1 MRTLRYWERIGLVNR
16 VQRDAS
22 SAPAYRPE
30 DVATLETLGNLRAV
44 GLSIEDMRAY
54 LASARRG
61 DDSAGDQRELFET
74 HARRSADEV
83 VALELRRRYL
93 DLKVRHS
100 SAREAGDPD
109 KAAAVRR
116 GTRPDHPPHEP
127 KGQRMTTTR
136 VTSPFGFES
145 TAAEVIAGIELQGR
159 RALVTGAA
167 SGIGVETARALA
179 SAGAETVVAARDL
192 AAAERTAA
200 DIRTTTGNPAVSVAL
215 LDLLDRGSVDQLI
228 RDLAGPLHI
237 LVNNAG
243 VMAVPELRR
252 SPEGHELQ
260 FATNHLGHF
269 RLALGLLPALRA
281 AGGARVVSVSS
292 RAHLNSPVIFDD
304 IDFRDRPYDPALAYA
319 QSKTA
324 NVLFAVAAARHW
336 SDDGI
341 EVNALHPGAIAD
353 SNLSRYYKPAELDAL
368 RSSGRYTFKTLTQ
381 GAATSVYVATSHRL
395 NGVVGRYFENCQED
409 TPDDPTAAGTDA
421 AGVAAYALDP
431 EAAERLWAVSEQMNQ

>member
-1 MRTLRYWERIGLVNR
+1 MI
-16 VQRDAS
+16 
-22 SAPAYRPE
+22 
-30 DVATLETLGNLRAV
+30 
-44 GLSIEDMRAY
+44 
-54 LASARRG
+54 
-61 DDSAGDQRELFET
+61 
-74 HARRSADEV
+74 
-83 VALELRRRYL
+83 
-93 DLKVRHS
+93 
-100 SAREAGDPD
+100 
-109 KAAAVRR
+109 
-116 GTRPDHPPHEP
+116 
-127 KGQRMTTTR
+127 TTR

-145 TAAEVIAGIELQGR
+145 TAAEVIDGIDLHGR

-179 SAGAETVVAARDL
+179 SAGAETVIAARDL

-200 DIRTTTGNPAVSVAL
+200 DIRATTGNPAVSVAR
-215 LDLLDRGSVDQLI
+215 LDLLDRGSVDQLV
-228 RDLAGPLHI
+228 RDLAAPLHI

-292 RAHLNSPVIFDD
+292 RAHLNSPVVFDD
-304 IDFRDRPYDPALAYA
+304 IDFRDRRYDPALAYA

-324 NVLFAVAAARHW
+324 NVLFAVAAARRW
-336 SDDGI
+336 GGDGI

-353 SNLSRYYKPAELDAL
+353 SNLSRYYDPAELAAL
-368 RSSGRYTFKTLTQ
+368 RSSGRYTFKTLAQ
-381 GAATSVYVATSHRL
+381 GAATSVYVATSPRL
-395 NGVVGRYFENCQED
+395 NGVAGRYFENCQED

-431 EAAERLWAVSEQMNQ
+431 EAAERLWTVSERMSR

>member
-1 MRTLRYWERIGLVNR
+1 MI
-16 VQRDAS
+16 
-22 SAPAYRPE
+22 
-30 DVATLETLGNLRAV
+30 
-44 GLSIEDMRAY
+44 
-54 LASARRG
+54 
-61 DDSAGDQRELFET
+61 
-74 HARRSADEV
+74 
-83 VALELRRRYL
+83 
-93 DLKVRHS
+93 
-100 SAREAGDPD
+100 
-109 KAAAVRR
+109 
-116 GTRPDHPPHEP
+116 
-127 KGQRMTTTR
+127 TTR

-145 TAAEVIAGIELQGR
+145 TAAEVIAGIDLHDR

-179 SAGAETVVAARDL
+179 SAGAETVIAARDL
-192 AAAERTAA
+192 AAAERAA
-200 DIRTTTGNPAVSVAL
+200 AGIRATTGNPAVSVAR

-243 VMAVPELRR
+243 VMAIPELRR

-304 IDFRDRPYDPALAYA
+304 IDFRDRRYDPALAYA

-336 SDDGI
+336 GGDGI

-353 SNLSRYYKPAELDAL
+353 SDLARYYDPAELAAL
-368 RSSGRYTFKTLTQ
+368 RSSGQYTFKTLAQ
-381 GAATSVYVATSHRL
+381 GAATSVYVATSPRL
-395 NGVVGRYFENCQED
+395 NGVAGRYFENCQED
-409 TPDDPTAAGTDA
+409 TPDDPAAAGTDA

-431 EAAERLWAVSEQMNQ
+431 EAAERLWTVSEQMNQ

>member
-1 MRTLRYWERIGLVNR
+1 
-16 VQRDAS
+16 
-22 SAPAYRPE
+22 
-30 DVATLETLGNLRAV
+30 
-44 GLSIEDMRAY
+44 
-54 LASARRG
+54 
-61 DDSAGDQRELFET
+61 
-74 HARRSADEV
+74 
-83 VALELRRRYL
+83 
-93 DLKVRHS
+93 
-100 SAREAGDPD
+100 
-109 KAAAVRR
+109 
-116 GTRPDHPPHEP
+116 
-127 KGQRMTTTR
+127 MTTTR

-145 TAAEVIAGIELQGR
+145 TAAEVIAGIDLHGR

-179 SAGAETVVAARDL
+179 SAGAETVIAARDL

-200 DIRTTTGNPAVSVAL
+200 DIRATTGNPAVSVAR

-228 RDLAGPLHI
+228 RDFTGPLKI

-243 VMAVPELRR
+243 VMAIPELRR

-324 NVLFAVAAARHW
+324 NVLFAVAAARNW

-353 SNLSRYYKPAELDAL
+353 SNLSRYYDPAELAAL
-368 RSSGRYTFKTLTQ
+368 RSSGRYTFKTLAQ
-381 GAATSVYVATSHRL
+381 GAATSVYVATSPRL
-395 NGVVGRYFENCQED
+395 NGVTGRYFENCQED

>member
-1 MRTLRYWERIGLVNR
+1 MI
-16 VQRDAS
+16 
-22 SAPAYRPE
+22 
-30 DVATLETLGNLRAV
+30 
-44 GLSIEDMRAY
+44 
-54 LASARRG
+54 
-61 DDSAGDQRELFET
+61 
-74 HARRSADEV
+74 
-83 VALELRRRYL
+83 
-93 DLKVRHS
+93 
-100 SAREAGDPD
+100 
-109 KAAAVRR
+109 
-116 GTRPDHPPHEP
+116 
-127 KGQRMTTTR
+127 TTR

-145 TAAEVIAGIELQGR
+145 TAAEVIAGIDLHDR

-179 SAGAETVVAARDL
+179 SAGAETVIAARDL

-200 DIRTTTGNPAVSVAL
+200 DIRATTGNPAVSVAR

-243 VMAVPELRR
+243 VMAIPELRR

-304 IDFRDRPYDPALAYA
+304 IDFRDRRYDPALAYA

-336 SDDGI
+336 GGDGI

-353 SNLSRYYKPAELDAL
+353 SDLARHYDPAELAAL
-368 RSSGRYTFKTLTQ
+368 RSSGQYTFKTLAQ
-381 GAATSVYVATSHRL
+381 GAATSVYVATSPRL
-395 NGVVGRYFENCQED
+395 DGVAGRYFENCQED
-409 TPDDPTAAGTDA
+409 TPDDPAAAGTDA

-431 EAAERLWAVSEQMNQ
+431 EAAERLWTVSEQMNQ

>member
-1 MRTLRYWERIGLVNR
+1 M
-16 VQRDAS
+16 
-22 SAPAYRPE
+22 
-30 DVATLETLGNLRAV
+30 
-44 GLSIEDMRAY
+44 
-54 LASARRG
+54 
-61 DDSAGDQRELFET
+61 
-74 HARRSADEV
+74 
-83 VALELRRRYL
+83 
-93 DLKVRHS
+93 
-100 SAREAGDPD
+100 
-109 KAAAVRR
+109 
-116 GTRPDHPPHEP
+116 
-127 KGQRMTTTR
+127 
-136 VTSPFGFES
+136 
-145 TAAEVIAGIELQGR
+145 
-159 RALVTGAA
+159 
-167 SGIGVETARALA
+167 
-179 SAGAETVVAARDL
+179 
-192 AAAERTAA
+192 
-200 DIRTTTGNPAVSVAL
+200 AL

-368 RSSGRYTFKTLTQ
+368 RSSGRYTFKTPHPTRGDQ
-381 GAATSVYVATSHRL
+381 RYVATWHRL
-395 NGVVGRYFENCQED
+395 NGGSAGLRELPGRHPRR
-409 TPDDPTAAGTDA
+409 PDHRRHRRRRGCRLRARPRSRGTALGRLRADEPVRDPAPRSRKTVFQGQ
-421 AGVAAYALDP
+421 P
-431 EAAERLWAVSEQMNQ
+431 P

>member
-1 MRTLRYWERIGLVNR
+1 MI
-16 VQRDAS
+16 
-22 SAPAYRPE
+22 
-30 DVATLETLGNLRAV
+30 
-44 GLSIEDMRAY
+44 
-54 LASARRG
+54 
-61 DDSAGDQRELFET
+61 
-74 HARRSADEV
+74 
-83 VALELRRRYL
+83 
-93 DLKVRHS
+93 
-100 SAREAGDPD
+100 
-109 KAAAVRR
+109 
-116 GTRPDHPPHEP
+116 
-127 KGQRMTTTR
+127 TTR

-145 TAAEVIAGIELQGR
+145 TAAEVIAGIDLHDR

-167 SGIGVETARALA
+167 GGIGVETARALA
-179 SAGAETVVAARDL
+179 SAGAETVIAARDV
-192 AAAERTAA
+192 AAAERAA
-200 DIRTTTGNPAVSVAL
+200 AGIRATTGNPAVSVAR

-243 VMAVPELRR
+243 VMAIPELRR

-304 IDFRDRPYDPALAYA
+304 IDFRDRRYDPALAYA

-336 SDDGI
+336 GGDGI

-353 SNLSRYYKPAELDAL
+353 SDLARHYDPAELAAL
-368 RSSGRYTFKTLTQ
+368 RSSGQYTFKTLAQ
-381 GAATSVYVATSHRL
+381 GAATSVYVATSPRL
-395 NGVVGRYFENCQED
+395 DGVAGRYFENCQED
-409 TPDDPTAAGTDA
+409 TPDDPAAAGTDA

-431 EAAERLWAVSEQMNQ
+431 EAAERLWTVSEQMNQ

>member
-1 MRTLRYWERIGLVNR
+1 MI
-16 VQRDAS
+16 
-22 SAPAYRPE
+22 
-30 DVATLETLGNLRAV
+30 
-44 GLSIEDMRAY
+44 
-54 LASARRG
+54 
-61 DDSAGDQRELFET
+61 
-74 HARRSADEV
+74 
-83 VALELRRRYL
+83 
-93 DLKVRHS
+93 
-100 SAREAGDPD
+100 
-109 KAAAVRR
+109 
-116 GTRPDHPPHEP
+116 
-127 KGQRMTTTR
+127 TTR

-145 TAAEVIAGIELQGR
+145 TAAEVIAGIDLHGR

-179 SAGAETVVAARDL
+179 SAGAETIIAARDL

-200 DIRTTTGNPAVSVAL
+200 DIRATTGNPAVSVAR
-215 LDLLDRGSVDQLI
+215 LDLLDRGSVDQLV
-228 RDLAGPLHI
+228 RDLTGPLHI

-243 VMAVPELRR
+243 VMAIPDLRR

-281 AGGARVVSVSS
+281 AGSAGSGAGGGARVVSVSS

-304 IDFRDRPYDPALAYA
+304 IDFRDRRYDPALAYA

-336 SDDGI
+336 GGAGI

-353 SNLSRYYKPAELDAL
+353 SSLARYYDPADLDAL
-368 RSSGRYTFKTLTQ
+368 RSSGRYTYKTLAQ
-381 GAATSVYVATSHRL
+381 GAATSVYVATSPRL
-395 NGVVGRYFENCQED
+395 NGVAGRYFENCQED
-409 TPDDPTAAGTDA
+409 TPDDPAAAGTDA

-431 EAAERLWAVSEQMNQ
+431 EAAERLWTVSEQMNQ

>member
-1 MRTLRYWERIGLVNR
+1 MI
-16 VQRDAS
+16 
-22 SAPAYRPE
+22 
-30 DVATLETLGNLRAV
+30 
-44 GLSIEDMRAY
+44 
-54 LASARRG
+54 
-61 DDSAGDQRELFET
+61 
-74 HARRSADEV
+74 
-83 VALELRRRYL
+83 
-93 DLKVRHS
+93 
-100 SAREAGDPD
+100 
-109 KAAAVRR
+109 
-116 GTRPDHPPHEP
+116 
-127 KGQRMTTTR
+127 TTR

-145 TAAEVIAGIELQGR
+145 TAAEVIAGIDLHDR

-179 SAGAETVVAARDL
+179 SAGAQTVIAARDL
-192 AAAERTAA
+192 AAAERAA
-200 DIRTTTGNPAVSVAL
+200 AGIRATTGNPAVSVAR

-243 VMAVPELRR
+243 VMAIPELRR

-304 IDFRDRPYDPALAYA
+304 IDFRDRRYDPALAYA

-336 SDDGI
+336 GGDGI

-353 SNLSRYYKPAELDAL
+353 SDLARHYDPAELAAL
-368 RSSGRYTFKTLTQ
+368 RSSGQYTFKTLAQ
-381 GAATSVYVATSHRL
+381 GAATSVYVATSPRL
-395 NGVVGRYFENCQED
+395 DGVAGRYFENCQED
-409 TPDDPTAAGTDA
+409 TPDDPDAAGTDA

-431 EAAERLWAVSEQMNQ
+431 EAAERLWTVSEQMNQ

>member
-127 KGQRMTTTR
+127 KGQRMITTR

-252 SPEGHELQ
+252 SPE
-260 FATNHLGHF
+260 
-269 RLALGLLPALRA
+269 
-281 AGGARVVSVSS
+281 
-292 RAHLNSPVIFDD
+292 
-304 IDFRDRPYDPALAYA
+304 
-319 QSKTA
+319 
-324 NVLFAVAAARHW
+324 
-336 SDDGI
+336 
-341 EVNALHPGAIAD
+341 
-353 SNLSRYYKPAELDAL
+353 
-368 RSSGRYTFKTLTQ
+368 
-381 GAATSVYVATSHRL
+381 
-395 NGVVGRYFENCQED
+395 
-409 TPDDPTAAGTDA
+409 
-421 AGVAAYALDP
+421 
-431 EAAERLWAVSEQMNQ
+431 

>member
-1 MRTLRYWERIGLVNR
+1 MI
-16 VQRDAS
+16 
-22 SAPAYRPE
+22 
-30 DVATLETLGNLRAV
+30 
-44 GLSIEDMRAY
+44 
-54 LASARRG
+54 
-61 DDSAGDQRELFET
+61 
-74 HARRSADEV
+74 
-83 VALELRRRYL
+83 
-93 DLKVRHS
+93 
-100 SAREAGDPD
+100 
-109 KAAAVRR
+109 
-116 GTRPDHPPHEP
+116 
-127 KGQRMTTTR
+127 TTR

-145 TAAEVIAGIELQGR
+145 TAAEVIAGIDLHDR

-179 SAGAETVVAARDL
+179 SAGAETVIAARDL
-192 AAAERTAA
+192 AAAERTAVS
-200 DIRTTTGNPAVSVAL
+200 IRATTGNPAVSVTH
-215 LDLLDRGSVDQLI
+215 LDLLDRGSVDQLA
-228 RDLAGPLHI
+228 RDFAGPLHI

-292 RAHLNSPVIFDD
+292 RAHLNSPVVFDD

-324 NVLFAVAAARHW
+324 NVLFAVAASRHW
-336 SDDGI
+336 GGDGI

-353 SNLSRYYKPAELDAL
+353 SNLARYYDPVQLDAL
-368 RSSGRYTFKTLTQ
+368 RSSGRYTYKTLAQ
-381 GAATSVYVATSHRL
+381 GAATSVYVATSPRL
-395 NGVVGRYFENCQED
+395 DGVAGRYFENCQED
-409 TPDDPTAAGTDA
+409 TPDDPTVAGTDA

-431 EAAERLWAVSEQMNQ
+431 EAAERLWAMSEAMNQ